1 MGMVTYE
8 DVLRDAQQL
17 TAEERLRL
25 LDTLLN
31 AAVPHVAAPTSTEVV
46 IPLTESERT
55 ATLAALERIDQLA
68 VRIDEAWKDDMSAA
82 EAVKEQRREL

>member
-1 MGMVTYE
+1 MGVVTYE

-25 LDTLLN
+25 LDTLLD
-31 AAVPHVAAPTSTEVV
+31 ASVPHIAVPTSTEVV

-55 ATLAALERIDQLA
+55 ATLAALERIDSLPS
-68 VRIDEAWKDDMSAA
+68 ESA
-82 EAVKEQRREL
+82 RPGRTT